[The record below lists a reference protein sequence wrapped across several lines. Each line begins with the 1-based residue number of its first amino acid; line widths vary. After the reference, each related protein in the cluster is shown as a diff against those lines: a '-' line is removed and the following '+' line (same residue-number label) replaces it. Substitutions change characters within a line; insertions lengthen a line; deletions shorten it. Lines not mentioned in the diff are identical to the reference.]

1 MQRLRQ
7 NYLLLLEDIHN
18 VGRKG
23 ATVVVKPGFANN
35 YLLPQKKAVVVNKHT
50 LHLQERLQKERQ
62 QQAEMDLKQSEELQ
76 KQLENKVFIISV
88 KVDSTGH
95 LYGSVSALDIVHLLI
110 QEGYAVEKKSIRLAH
125 PIKSLGEHPVTVF
138 LKEGITTRIVIK
150 VEQESINPPEDIPA
164 ASPQE

>member
-50 LHLQERLQKERQ
+50 LHLQARLQKERQ
-62 QQAEMDLKQSEELQ
+62 QQAEKDLKQSEEMQ
-76 KQLENKVFIISV
+76 KQLENKIFIFSA
-88 KVDSTGH
+88 KVDSTGQ
-95 LYGSVSALDIVHLLI
+95 LYGSVSALDIVHLLAK
-110 QEGYAVEKKSIRLAH
+110 EGYSIEKKSIRLAH
-125 PIKSLGEHPVTVF
+125 PIKVLGEYPVTVL

-150 VEQESINPPEDIPA
+150 VEQESVNPPENVPA
-164 ASPQE
+164 TPVQE

>member
-23 ATVVVKPGFANN
+23 TTVVVKPGFANN

-62 QQAEMDLKQSEELQ
+62 QQAEIDLKQSEEMQ
-76 KQLENKVFIISV
+76 KQLENKVFMFTA
-88 KVDSTGH
+88 KVDSTGQ

-110 QEGYAVEKKSIRLAH
+110 QEGYPVEKKSIRLAH
-125 PIKSLGEHPVTVF
+125 PIKSLGEYPVTVL

-150 VEQESINPPEDIPA
+150 VEQEAVSLPENVPTA
-164 ASPQE
+164 PPQE

>member
-7 NYLLLLEDIHN
+7 NYLLLLEDVHN

-62 QQAEMDLKQSEELQ
+62 QQAEIDLKQSEELQ
-76 KQLENKVFIISV
+76 KQIENKVFTFTA
-88 KVDSTGH
+88 KVDSTGQ
-95 LYGSVSALDIVHLLI
+95 LYGSVSALDIVHLLT
-110 QEGYAVEKKSIRLAH
+110 QEGYPVEKKSIRLAH
-125 PIKSLGEHPVTVF
+125 PIKSLGEYPVTVL
-138 LKEGITTRIVIK
+138 LKEGITTRIVVK
-150 VEQESINPPEDIPA
+150 VEHETVTTTENVPA
-164 ASPQE
+164 TPPQE